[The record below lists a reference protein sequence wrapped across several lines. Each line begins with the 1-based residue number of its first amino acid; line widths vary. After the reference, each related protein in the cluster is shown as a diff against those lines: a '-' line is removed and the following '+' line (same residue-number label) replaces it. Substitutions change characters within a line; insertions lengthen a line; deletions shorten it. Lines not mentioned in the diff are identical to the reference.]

1 MIILDK
7 VNSVNGTTTTT
18 VVELNTSM
26 MRNKFSFVVSQ
37 ISESDTDA
45 GSQSLVSTLLTKD
58 ELIQLRDAI
67 DKMVTKDESN

>member
-26 MRNKFSFVVSQ
+26 MRNKFSLVVSQ